1 MSTASLKSLVASL
14 LLLLGP
20 ASLAAPRGSPVCE
33 PVGEEAKARRGA
45 EATAAEADT
54 VTAPAGDGAGEAGAK
69 GKGQSRAAPRPFP
82 PEVQRALDAIV
93 RAEMSQGPVA
103 ALSVGVTRGDQ
114 RWVCAYGQRDVARRL
129 PATPRTTYRMA
140 SITKSFTAVAV
151 LQLAEQGKLDLDAD
165 ISTLVPA
172 YPHKQW
178 PVTVRDLLGH
188 LSGVPTYD
196 GLASSNNVKP
206 MTTAEA
212 IAVFAEKPLAFEPRT
227 RYLYT
232 TWGFNLL
239 GAAVEAASGQSY
251 RDYLREHVFEPAG
264 MEHADLDIIATR
276 DEHQAA
282 GYRVADGTLK
292 PSRFLD
298 VTSRFG
304 GGGTRATV
312 GDMLAFGRAVVDHS
326 LVSRETMG
334 RMQASMATSDGR
346 LTDYG
351 MGFATY
357 PLRGHYLVAHAGG
370 QPETTTLLV
379 MFPAE
384 DTVIALATNVEGEA
398 KRMRR
403 LSIRV
408 MEQMLE
414 DGLTRRDAH
423 LADGV
428 DSVVYEGLGRIASY
442 GLAYHQWATRG
453 PGSMPADEDLPGAFA
468 RVSELLDRK
477 LIAKDSRAA
486 LERIRG
492 AHDPRLGSVFIRV
505 GAHMARKL
513 EEAHGPERLRAY
525 PAEGALAFFAD
536 YLAACDARG
545 LPDTERF
552 GEPLRS
558 DLLRFVSSWKRAEVP
573 ALRRMR
579 LDEIQKPET
588 HWPALKEAAAAAPEL
603 RPDYSDELLRIA
615 EGHALKKQTA
625 ARLRWLE
632 RAVELQPRSVD
643 ARVALAN
650 ALLAA
655 KRDAEVLPHLR
666 EALAT
671 PHGAL
676 ALTPA
681 GLMKRAN
688 EAESP
693 RVALGL
699 LRAGTALHPESPE
712 LWEALAKR
720 EGSQGNKT
728 QAKAAL
734 RKARRAREVGAAPAS
749 SASRSAGERGVP
761 DDHGLVRPR

>member
-1 MSTASLKSLVASL
+1 
-14 LLLLGP
+14 
-20 ASLAAPRGSPVCE
+20 
-33 PVGEEAKARRGA
+33 
-45 EATAAEADT
+45 
-54 VTAPAGDGAGEAGAK
+54 
-69 GKGQSRAAPRPFP
+69 
-82 PEVQRALDAIV
+82 
-93 RAEMSQGPVA
+93 MSQGPTA

-114 RWVCAYGQRDVARRL
+114 RWVCAYGQRDLARRL

-165 ISTLVPA
+165 ISTLVPG
-172 YPHKQW
+172 YPRKQW

-196 GLASSNNVKP
+196 GPSSAHNVKP
-206 MTTAEA
+206 MSTAEA

-251 RDYLREHVFEPAG
+251 RDYLREHVFKPAG
-264 MEHADLDIIATR
+264 MESADLDILATR

-282 GYRVADGTLK
+282 GYRVADGALK

-312 GDMLAFGRAVVDHS
+312 GDMLAFGRAVLQHT

-408 MEQMLE
+408 MEQVLE
-414 DGLTRRDAH
+414 EGVTRRDAH
-423 LADGV
+423 LTDPV

-453 PGSMPADEDLPGAFA
+453 PGTLPPDEDLPGAFA
-468 RVSELLDRK
+468 RVSELLDRR

-492 AHDPRLGSVFIRV
+492 AHDPRMGSVFIRV
-505 GAHMARKL
+505 GAHMARML
-513 EEAHGPERLRAY
+513 EQTHGAERLRTY
-525 PAEGALAFFAD
+525 PTEGALSFFAD

-552 GEPLRS
+552 GEPLRG

-573 ALRRMR
+573 ALRRIR
-579 LDEIQKPET
+579 LDEIRSPEK
-588 HWPALKEAAAAAPEL
+588 HWPALREAAAAAPEL

-643 ARVALAN
+643 ARVALAQG
-650 ALLAA
+650 LLAA
-655 KRDAEVLPHLR
+655 KRDGEVLPHLR

-671 PHGAL
+671 PQGAL

-693 RVALGL
+693 RVGLGL
-699 LRAGTALHPESPE
+699 LRAGAVLHPESPE

-720 EGSQGNKT
+720 EGAQGNRT
-728 QAKAAL
+728 QARAAL
-734 RKARRAREVGAAPAS
+734 RQARRARESTPPPTS
-749 SASRSAGERGVP
+749 SASRPTGERGAPGPVP

>member
-1 MSTASLKSLVASL
+1 MSTAARTSLVAAL
-14 LLLLGP
+14 LLLVGP
-20 ASLAAPRGSPVCE
+20 ASLAAPRLAPVCE
-33 PVGEEAKARRGA
+33 PVGA
-45 EATAAEADT
+45 EAP
-54 VTAPAGDGAGEAGAK
+54 VEAGADA
-69 GKGQSRAAPRPFP
+69 GTAAVEAAPRAFP

-93 RAEMSQGPVA
+93 RAELAQGPTA

-114 RWVCAYGQRDVARRL
+114 RWVCAYGQRDLARRL

-151 LQLAEQGKLDLDAD
+151 MQLVEQGKLDLDAD

-172 YPHKQW
+172 YPRKQW

-196 GLASSNNVKP
+196 GGASSNTVKP
-206 MTTAEA
+206 MSTAEA
-212 IAVFAEKPLAFEPRT
+212 LAVFADKPLAFEPRT

-251 RDYLREHVFEPAG
+251 RDYLREHVFQPAG
-264 MEHADLDIIATR
+264 MAHADLDIIATR

-282 GYRVADGTLK
+282 GYRVADGVLR

-312 GDMLAFGRAVVDHS
+312 GDMLAFGRAVLAHT
-326 LVSRETMG
+326 LVSREAMG

-408 MEQMLE
+408 MEQVLE
-414 DGLTRRDAH
+414 DGVTRRDAH
-423 LADGV
+423 LADPL

-453 PGSMPADEDLPGAFA
+453 PGTLLREEDLPGAFA
-468 RVSELLDRK
+468 RVSELLDRR
-477 LIAKDSRAA
+477 LIAKDARAA

-492 AHDPRLGSVFIRV
+492 GHDPRMGSVFIRV
-505 GAHMARKL
+505 GAHMARML
-513 EEAHGPERLRAY
+513 EETHGAERLRTY
-525 PAEGALAFFAD
+525 PAEGALSFFAD

-552 GEPLRS
+552 GEPLRG
-558 DLLRFVSSWKRAEVP
+558 DLLRFVASWKRAEVP
-573 ALRRMR
+573 ALRRIR
-579 LDEIQKPET
+579 LDEIQGPERYQA
-588 HWPALKEAAAAAPEL
+588 ALREAAVAAPEL

-615 EGHALKKQTA
+615 EGHALKKQLA
-625 ARLRWLE
+625 PRLRWLE
-632 RAVELQPRSVD
+632 RAVELQPRSVE
-643 ARVALAN
+643 ARVALAQ

-655 KRDAEVLPHLR
+655 KRDGEALPHLR

-671 PHGAL
+671 PQGAL

-681 GLMKRAN
+681 GLMKRAG

-693 RVALGL
+693 LVGLGL
-699 LRAGTALHPESPE
+699 LRAGVVLHPESPE

-720 EGSQGNKT
+720 EGAQGNR
-728 QAKAAL
+728 ARARDAL
-734 RKARRAREVGAAPAS
+734 RRARRAREAAAPPAP
-749 SASRSAGERGVP
+749 SASRPSGERGASGPVP

>member
-1 MSTASLKSLVASL
+1 MSRSPLKSLVAAL
-14 LLLLGP
+14 LLLVGP
-20 ASLAAPRGSPVCE
+20 EALAAPRGSPVCE
-33 PVGEEAKARRGA
+33 PVNTGAKAGA
-45 EATAAEADT
+45 DARATPSE
-54 VTAPAGDGAGEAGAK
+54 
-69 GKGQSRAAPRPFP
+69 FP

-93 RAEMSQGPVA
+93 RAELSQGPTA
-103 ALSVGVTRGDQ
+103 ALSVGITRGEQ
-114 RWVCAYGQRDVARRL
+114 RWVCAYGQRDLARRL

-140 SITKSFTAVAV
+140 SVTKSFTAVAV
-151 LQLAEQGKLDLDAD
+151 LQLVEQGKLDLDAD
-165 ISTLVPA
+165 ISTLVPTF
-172 YPHKQW
+172 PRKQW

-196 GLASSNNVKP
+196 GPASSNNVRP
-206 MTTAEA
+206 VSTAEA
-212 IAVFAEKPLAFEPRT
+212 LSVFAEKPLAFEPRT

-251 RDYLREHVFEPAG
+251 RDYLREHVFTPAG

-282 GYRVADGTLK
+282 GYRVQDGALK

-312 GDMLAFGRAVVDHS
+312 GDMLGFGRAVLAHT

-334 RMQASMATSDGR
+334 RMQASMATRDGR

-370 QPETTTLLV
+370 QNETTTLLV

-384 DTVIALATNVEGEA
+384 DTVIALASNVEGEA

-403 LSIRV
+403 LSVRL
-408 MEQMLE
+408 MEQVLE
-414 DGLTRRDAH
+414 EGVTRRDAH
-423 LADGV
+423 LADPV

-453 PGSMPADEDLPGAFA
+453 PGTLPGDEDLPGAFA

-477 LIAKDSRAA
+477 EIARDARAA
-486 LERIRG
+486 LERIKG
-492 AHDPRLGSVFIRV
+492 AHDPRMGSVFIRV
-505 GAHMARKL
+505 GAHMARTL
-513 EEAHGPERLRAY
+513 EQAHGPERLRAY
-525 PAEGALAFFAD
+525 PAEGPLSFFAD

-552 GEPLRS
+552 GGPLRD
-558 DLLRFVSSWKRAEVP
+558 DLLRFVSGWKRAEVP
-573 ALRRMR
+573 ALRRLR
-579 LDEIQKPET
+579 LDEISDPEK
-588 HWPALKEAAAAAPEL
+588 HWPALREAAARAPEL

-615 EGHALKKQTA
+615 DGFALKKQPA

-643 ARVALAN
+643 ARVALAQ

-655 KRDAEVLPHLR
+655 KRSGEVLTHLR

-671 PHGAL
+671 PQGAL
-676 ALTPA
+676 TLAPS
-681 GLMKRAN
+681 GLMKRVA

-693 RVALGL
+693 QVGLGL
-699 LRAGTALHPESPE
+699 LRAGVVLHPDAPE

-720 EGSQGNKT
+720 EGAQGNKT

-734 RKARRAREVGAAPAS
+734 RQARRARESSPPPAS
-749 SASRSAGERGVP
+749 SASRVPGASGPVP